1 MSSYL
6 LHGADGE
13 PCCDAVC
20 GLKVVP
26 WPPLSYRGE
35 KEVFKKKHWEERNN
49 NKQWE
54 GVLNRERDKTE
65 EKRRETDEKEKGQK

>member
-20 GLKVVP
+20 GLKVVA

-35 KEVFKKKHWEERNN
+35 KEVLKKNTGK
-49 NKQWE
+49 
-54 GVLNRERDKTE
+54 
-65 EKRRETDEKEKGQK
+65 RETTIKSGKGC